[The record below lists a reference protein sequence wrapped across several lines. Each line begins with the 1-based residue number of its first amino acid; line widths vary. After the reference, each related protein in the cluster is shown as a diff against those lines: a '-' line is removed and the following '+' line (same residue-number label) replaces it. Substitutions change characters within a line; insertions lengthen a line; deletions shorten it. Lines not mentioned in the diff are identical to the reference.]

1 MKRNGGA
8 VALMSLKG
16 KRVFVAGGT
25 GKIGEALLRA
35 LSREGARVYFSYCTG
50 KERAEALAR
59 DLALPKPIFLD
70 VGDSKAAEEARDAT
84 LETLQGVDALV
95 NATGVWVRAPL
106 ERATAEEMEHVFR
119 VNLLGPL
126 YLVKAFLPALR
137 ANQEGGSVVL
147 FGSSG
152 RELEAPSQSFYAA
165 SKAGV
170 TGMVRALA
178 FELAPMGVRINA
190 VAPRYVLSIKK
201 AEEKRLKEST
211 LPLIARSFSHPMDVA
226 EVVKFL
232 ISEES
237 GIVSGQTIELEVSF
251 GYSG

>member
-1 MKRNGGA
+1 MKRNEG
-8 VALMSLKG
+8 VVILMGLKR

-35 LSREGARVYFSYCTG
+35 LSAENAQVSFSYCKG
-50 KERAEALAR
+50 KGRAEALSK
-59 DLALPKPIFLD
+59 DLGLPEPLHLD
-70 VGDSKAAEEARDAT
+70 VGDPKEVEEICEVT
-84 LETLQGVDALV
+84 LERFHGLDALI
-95 NATGVWVRAPL
+95 NAAGVWLRAPL
-106 ERATAEEMEHVFR
+106 ERATAEEMQRVFR

-126 YLVKAFLPALR
+126 YLLKAFLPALR
-137 ANQEGGSVVL
+137 ANQKGGSAVL
-147 FGSSG
+147 FSSSG

-170 TGMVRALA
+170 SGMVRALA

-190 VAPRYVLSIKK
+190 VAPSYALSIKK
-201 AEEKRLKEST
+201 AEEKRREESA
-211 LPLIARSFSHPMDVA
+211 LALIARSFSHPMDVA

-237 GIVSGQTIELEVSF
+237 GIVSGQTIELEVPF
-251 GYSG
+251 EYS

>member
-8 VALMSLKG
+8 AARMGLKG

-35 LSREGARVYFSYCTG
+35 LSLEGANVSFSYCVG
-50 KERAEALAR
+50 KEKAEGLAR

-70 VGDSKAAEEARDAT
+70 VGDSKSAEEARDAA
-84 LETLQGVDALV
+84 LETLQGVDALI

-106 ERATAEEMEHVFR
+106 ELATPEEMERVLR

-126 YLVKAFLPALR
+126 YLIKAFLPALR
-137 ANQEGGSVVL
+137 ANQDGGSVVL

-170 TGMVRALA
+170 VGMVRALA
-178 FELAPMGVRINA
+178 FELAPVGVRINA
-190 VAPRYVLSIKK
+190 VAPRYALSIEK
-201 AEEKRLKEST
+201 AEEKRLKESA
-211 LPLIARSFSHPMDVA
+211 LPSIARSFSHPMDVA
-226 EVVKFL
+226 GVVKFL

-237 GIVSGQTIELEVSF
+237 GIVSGQTIELEV
-251 GYSG
+251 

>member
-1 MKRNGGA
+1 
-8 VALMSLKG
+8 MSLKG

-35 LSREGARVYFSYCTG
+35 LSREGARVSFSYCTG

-152 RELEAPSQSFYAA
+152 RELEAP
-165 SKAGV
+165 
-170 TGMVRALA
+170 
-178 FELAPMGVRINA
+178 
-190 VAPRYVLSIKK
+190 
-201 AEEKRLKEST
+201 
-211 LPLIARSFSHPMDVA
+211 
-226 EVVKFL
+226 
-232 ISEES
+232 
-237 GIVSGQTIELEVSF
+237 
-251 GYSG
+251 